1 MPLDIFVRFEPKP
14 GKQGRLADELML
26 VPEPTRAEPGCVRIH
41 LYESTREP
49 LAYFIHSEWIDEEA
63 FEEHAQVTPPDPA
76 ERVVPPMFGAASGGS
91 CAFEPLP
98 AHRAHRQTGD
108 REPLSGLY

>member
-26 VPEPTRAEPGCVRIH
+26 VPEPTRAEPGRVRIH

-76 ERVVPPMFGAASGGS
+76 ERVVPLLFGAASGGS
-91 CAFEPLP
+91 CAFEYRSLTV
-98 AHRAHRQTGD
+98 AARDQV
-108 REPLSGLY
+108 LCYQQSN